1 MEQKRN
7 KIAGYRVFLGMTQK
21 DVANYLNISPQSYS
35 NKENG
40 IRSFNDHEKLK
51 LKTLFLQVDSDLTID
66 KIFF

>member
-1 MEQKRN
+1 MKQKRN
-7 KIAGYRVFLGMTQK
+7 RIAGYRVFLGMTQR

-40 IRSFNDHEKLK
+40 NRSFNDHEKLK